1 MSHGN
6 DDERGVSYRRGDR
19 SAAACEPADVTHPFG
34 IPVSMVTMKND
45 KPTRLEE
52 IDRPEPTQN
61 PVMGW
66 GSDAIATLLAKLD
79 FKYVALVPG
88 ASYRGLHDSLVNY
101 LGNSNP
107 QMLVCLHEEHAVA
120 IAQGYAKVTDK
131 PMLACLHS
139 NVGLMHATMA
149 IYNAWCDRM
158 PVVILGATGP
168 GDANA
173 RRPWIDWIHTSK
185 DQGALIRNY
194 TKWDDEPRS
203 VPAAFQSILRVRQ
216 ISMTPPYGPTYVCLD
231 VEMQEATIDAALAV
245 PEIGR
250 FQPAEPAAAAE
261 SVIETAADW
270 LTQAKRPLVLCG
282 RVSRDADD
290 WQARVDLC
298 EAIGGIVLTD
308 LRNSAAFPSE
318 HPLHVVEPRARPSA
332 ATLEALTKADV
343 ILALDWLD
351 LAGSLNGCEKTG
363 PVTAKIIHVSADSY
377 IHNGWAM
384 DHQALPPADLP
395 ILTSPDAIT
404 RPLRKAIEKR
414 IGATRFTAPKWNL
427 STLGK
432 ATMTYAEGKAFSEAH
447 IGLRPFAECVS
458 VTLRDEPVSY
468 TRFTLGWPGHVCRFS
483 GPLDYLG
490 NDGGGGVGSGPGVS
504 IGAALA
510 LRGMGRIPVAVLG
523 DGDYLMGV
531 NALWTAARA
540 RIPLLVIV
548 ANNRAYHNDEVHQAH
563 MASERGR
570 PVGNKW
576 IGQMLDDPA
585 VDLVAMARA
594 QGFTGEGPVSD
605 LASLPDALRRG
616 VDVVRGGGCHFIEVS
631 ISTE

>member
-1 MSHGN
+1 MN
-6 DDERGVSYRRGDR
+6 KTT
-19 SAAACEPADVTHPFG
+19 P
-34 IPVSMVTMKND
+34 K
-45 KPTRLEE
+45 RLQE
-52 IDRPEPTQN
+52 IDRPQRAEN

-66 GSDAIATLLAKLD
+66 GSDAIAALLAKLD
-79 FKYVALVPG
+79 FKYIALVPG

-101 LGNSNP
+101 LGNNNP

-168 GDANA
+168 GDANQ

-185 DQGALIRNY
+185 DQGALVRNY

-203 VPAAFQSILRVRQ
+203 VPAAFQSILRARQ

-231 VEMQEATIDAALAV
+231 VEMQEAPLNAALSL
-245 PEIGR
+245 PDIER
-250 FQPAEPAAAAE
+250 YQPAEPPAAAE

-282 RVSRDADD
+282 RVSRDQSD

-318 HPLHVVEPRARPSA
+318 HALHVVEPRARPSE
-332 ATLEALTKADV
+332 ATLEALSKADV

-351 LAGSLNGCEKTG
+351 LGGLLKTCEKAG

-377 IHNGWAM
+377 IHNGWSM
-384 DHQALPPADLP
+384 DHQVLPPADLP
-395 ILTSPDAIT
+395 VLASPDAVT
-404 RPLRKAIEKR
+404 RPLRRAIERR
-414 IGATRFTAPKWNL
+414 IGSTRFGEPKWTL
-427 STLGK
+427 SAVGK
-432 ATMTYAEGKAFSEAH
+432 TAISYAEKEASSGKGG
-447 IGLRPFAECVS
+447 IGLRQFAECVS
-458 VTLRDEPVSY
+458 VTMREEPVTY
-468 TRFTLGWPGHVCRFS
+468 TRFTLGWPGHVCRFN

-510 LRGMGRIPVAVLG
+510 LKGTGRIPVAVLG

-540 RIPLLVIV
+540 RIPLLIVV

-563 MASERGR
+563 MARERGR
-570 PVGNKW
+570 PVENKW

-594 QGFTGEGPVSD
+594 QGFTGEGPITG
-605 LASLPDALRRG
+605 LESLPQALRRG
-616 VDVVRGGGCHFIEVS
+616 VEIVRGGGCHLIEVS
-631 ISTE
+631 ISKE

>member
-1 MSHGN
+1 MSKKTP
-6 DDERGVSYRRGDR
+6 S
-19 SAAACEPADVTHPFG
+19 
-34 IPVSMVTMKND
+34 KN
-45 KPTRLEE
+45 LYE
-52 IDRPEPTQN
+52 IDRPKPAQN

-66 GSDAIATLLAKLD
+66 ASDAIASLLGQLD
-79 FKYVALVPG
+79 FKYIALVPG
-88 ASYRGLHDSLVNY
+88 ASFRGLHDSLVNY
-101 LGNSNP
+101 LGNENP

-149 IYNAWCDRM
+149 IYNTWCDRM

-168 GDANA
+168 GDANE

-203 VPAAFQSILRVRQ
+203 VPATFQSILRARQ

-231 VEMQEATIDAALAV
+231 VAMQEAPIEGDV
-245 PEIGR
+245 SFPDIGR
-250 FQPAEPAAAAE
+250 FQSGEPPAAAE

-270 LTQAKRPLVLCG
+270 LTQAKHPLVLCG
-282 RVSRDADD
+282 RVSRDAGD
-290 WQARVDLC
+290 WQARIDLC

-332 ATLEALTKADV
+332 AMLDALSKADV

-351 LAGSLNGCEKTG
+351 LAGLLKTGEKTA
-363 PVTAKIIHVSADSY
+363 PVTAKIINVSADSY
-377 IHNGWAM
+377 IHNGWSM
-384 DHQALPPADLP
+384 DHQALPPVDLP
-395 ILTSPDAIT
+395 VLASPDAVT
-404 RPLRKAIEKR
+404 RPLRLAIERRNGTKR
-414 IGATRFTAPKWNL
+414 FNAPKW
-427 STLGK
+427 SLGVSGK
-432 ATMTYAEGKAFSEAH
+432 TPINYVEQQASSGEGR
-447 IGLRPFAECVS
+447 IGLNQFAECVS
-458 VTLRDEPVSY
+458 VTLREETVTY
-468 TRFTLGWPGHVCRFS
+468 TRFTLGWPGHVCRFE

-510 LRGMGRIPVAVLG
+510 LRGTDRIPVAMLG
-523 DGDYLMGV
+523 DGDFLMGV

-540 RIPLLVIV
+540 RIPLLIVV

-563 MASERGR
+563 MARERKR
-570 PVGNKW
+570 PVENKW

-594 QGFTGEGPVSD
+594 QGFTAEGPVAS
-605 LASLPDALRRG
+605 LASLPDALRCG
-616 VDVVRGGGCHFIEVS
+616 VEIVRGGGCHLIEVLVS
-631 ISTE
+631 KE